1 MANKQRER
9 YEIDCTCLDLFEKC
23 TKSYNF
29 RDCVVIKKCIKNG
42 TLKEADSV
50 CIYGREKCGK
60 TLLLTEIVAEMTA
73 VKELNGMNCK
83 VVYLD
88 CDLTFNYKNYESI
101 IGKKF
106 NKRVNYDHSSTCASG
121 GSYQNMNLGKAF
133 LENSFS
139 NMYYFR
145 IFNPGH
151 LLLILNTLKNLL
163 KKKFF
168 EALFIDSL
176 SFWNACKYDK
186 VNLFSDNN
194 YVKRKTSDLLDYAF
208 TLILNLKK
216 KYKFLFFYS
225 KLCNEERFIDYTVK
239 LVVERP
245 GGQNKASVTEGRTHK
260 RKDRNVK
267 KETHLTAKEHTT
279 QEESFLIPHSFN
291 DILNTHIFR
300 KKDFTSNNFLV
311 EKPFFIYLI
320 PNEKKGKKKKKKKK
334 NKKHFA
340 DIHQKEDSTHLN
352 ILMCLSSEMKDADKA
367 QYLKFFFM
375 IANSH
380 TIAPL

>member
-1 MANKQRER
+1 MANKHRER

-23 TKSYNF
+23 TKGYNF
-29 RDCVVIKKCIKNG
+29 SDCVVIKKCIKNG
-42 TLKEADSV
+42 TLEQADSV

-101 IGKKF
+101 IWKKF
-106 NKRVNYDHSSTCASG
+106 NKRVNYDHSSTWASG
-121 GSYQNMNLGKAF
+121 GSYQKMNLGKVY

-139 NMYYFR
+139 NIYYFR

-151 LLLILNTLKNLL
+151 LLLVLNTLKNLL
-163 KKKFF
+163 KKKKFF

-194 YVKRKTSDLLDYAF
+194 YVKRKTCDLLDYAF

-216 KYKFLFFYS
+216 KYNFLFFYS
-225 KLCNEERFIDYTVK
+225 KLCNEEKFIDYTVN
-239 LVVERP
+239 LVVEKP
-245 GGQNKASVTEGRTHK
+245 GGQNKGSVTHGGTHK
-260 RKDRNVK
+260 RRGKIEK
-267 KETHLTAKEHTT
+267 KETHLTAKEHIT

-291 DILNTHIFR
+291 DILNTHIFL
-300 KKDFTSNNFLV
+300 KKDFISNNFLV

-320 PNEKKGKKKKKKKK
+320 PNEKKSKKKK
-334 NKKHFA
+334 HFS
-340 DIHQKEDSTHLN
+340 DIHQKEDFPHLN

-375 IANSH
+375 ITNSH
-380 TIAPL
+380 TISPL

>member
-1 MANKQRER
+1 MANKDRKR
-9 YEIDCTCLDLFEKC
+9 YEIDCTCLDLFEE
-23 TKSYNF
+23 SIRGYNF
-29 RDCVVIKKCIKNG
+29 NDCVVIKKCIKNG

-88 CDLTFNYKNYESI
+88 CDLTFNYNNYENI
-101 IGKKF
+101 IWKKI
-106 NKRVNYDHSSTCASG
+106 KKHVNYNHSNTWGSG
-121 GSYQNMNLGKAF
+121 GSYQNMNLGKAY

-139 NMYYFR
+139 NIYYFR

-151 LLLILNTLKNLL
+151 LLLVLNTLKNLL
-163 KKKFF
+163 KKKKFF

-176 SFWNACKYDK
+176 SFWNAYKYDK
-186 VNLFSDNN
+186 VNWFSDNN
-194 YVKRKTSDLLDYAF
+194 YVRRKTCDLLDYAF

-216 KYKFLFFYS
+216 RYKFLFFYS
-225 KLCNEERFIDYTVK
+225 KLCSEEKFIDYTVN
-239 LVVERP
+239 LVVEKPRK
-245 GGQNKASVTEGRTHK
+245 QNKGSVTEGETHK
-260 RKDRNVK
+260 RKGIIEK

-291 DILNTHIFR
+291 DILNTHIFL
-300 KKDFTSNNFLV
+300 KKDFMSNNILV

-320 PNEKKGKKKKKKKK
+320 PNEKKRKKKG
-334 NKKHFA
+334 HIA
-340 DIHQKEDSTHLN
+340 DIHQEEDFPHLN
-352 ILMCLSSEMKDADKA
+352 ILMCLSSEMKDADKD

-375 IANSH
+375 ITNSH
-380 TIAPL
+380 TITPL